1 MGETL
6 PSNPDVGNVWKHHN
20 LRVSYVA
27 QHSFHHVEE
36 HLESSPVQYFQWRF
50 KDGAD
55 RESLMKETMQLS
67 AEAVEIGEKYGQ
79 IEYLHS
85 RRTRGGVLEYEAHF
99 VGMRDKDNKYL
110 SFDVLA
116 SMGLQALMRQVDE
129 RVAGEQAAIFGEKG
143 LRTTVTSEVQAHLDD
158 FNLAQ
163 EFGTYGKIVGLSGG
177 QKVKVVMGAAMWNCP
192 HLLVLDEPTN
202 YLDRESLGAMAA
214 AIKIYKGGILLITHN
229 SEFSQTV
236 CPETWLCPGN
246 GKLEITGAD
255 WMIAAEKARAAAEK
269 KAKLLEGFDADKED
283 VLDAFGNKVEKKV
296 VATKIPK
303 SELKKIK
310 KRVADLRKRGQEIW
324 TDEEVEKDGYDL
336 NAD

>member
-1 MGETL
+1 
-6 PSNPDVGNVWKHHN
+6 VWKHHN

-163 EFGTYGKIVGLSGG
+163 EFGTYGKIKGLSGG
-177 QKVKVVMGAAMWNCP
+177 QKVKLVLAAAMWQCP

-202 YLDRESLGAMAA
+202 YLDREALGALAS
-214 AIKIYKGGILLITHN
+214 AIKAFGGGVIMISHAKEFYDALCNEEWLIEDNVLKKKGEVQETALNLTREKTEKDILMEKFNETEAVVGGTSNTNEVRDQKLLINEKTGRVL
-229 SEFSQTV
+229 S
-236 CPETWLCPGN
+236 
-246 GKLEITGAD
+246 KKEIRQMAKD
-255 WMIAAEKARAAAEK
+255 EK
-269 KAKLLEGFDADKED
+269 KKGKS
-283 VLDAFGNKVEKKV
+283 KK
-296 VATKIPK
+296 
-303 SELKKIK
+303 
-310 KRVADLRKRGQEIW
+310 
-324 TDEEVEKDGYDL
+324 
-336 NAD
+336 